1 MCYFLKMDLA
11 TFRLEFTEFKT
22 IPDGQI
28 QAALDRAEEAVD
40 PVTFG
45 ASYDLAHGLR
55 AAHLLAVA
63 PMGQN
68 ARLQS
73 DKADTTYNRT
83 FREIQIRKANAQP
96 FP

>member
-1 MCYFLKMDLA
+1 MDLA
-11 TFRLEFTEFKT
+11 TFRLEFTEFRT
-22 IPDGQI
+22 IPDDQI
-28 QAALDRAEEAVD
+28 QRALDRAEEAVD

-45 ASYDLAHGLR
+45 DSYDLAHGNR
-55 AAHLLAVA
+55 AAHLLASS

-73 DKADTTYNRT
+73 DKAETTYGRA
-83 FREIQIRKANAQP
+83 FREIQIRKATGQP